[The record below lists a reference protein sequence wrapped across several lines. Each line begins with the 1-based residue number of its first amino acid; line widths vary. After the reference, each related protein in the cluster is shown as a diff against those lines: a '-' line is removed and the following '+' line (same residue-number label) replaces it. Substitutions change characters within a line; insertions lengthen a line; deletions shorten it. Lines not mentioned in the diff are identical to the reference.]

1 MFKSI
6 FEDFKGVFRSG
17 NMLSRIVVV
26 NVVVFIIVNLLFVF
40 DFNSAKDPSSF
51 ANYIFRKISIVSDPF
66 DMLKQFWGLIT
77 HMFVHKGFG
86 HIFWNM
92 LLLYWF
98 GRIVGDFLNDK
109 RILPLYLLGGIAGAF
124 AFFLFGQIDH
134 SYSQAIGASAAVMC
148 MMMVAAT
155 LSPDYIMNLILIGPV
170 KLKYI
175 AFVLLLIDLFGAFG
189 SSNTGGHIGH
199 LGGALFGWYYVHLLR
214 KGTDITEPLQNLIA
228 KISNWGEPKI
238 KKTPRSTFT
247 VYKNTSEQN
256 KSKKSNSTFTEQ
268 NELDRILEKI
278 TAQGYD
284 KLTAEEKEFLY
295 QASKKK

>member
-17 NMLSRIVVV
+17 NMLSRIVVI
-26 NVVVFIIVNLLFVF
+26 NIVVFIIVNLLFVF
-40 DFNSAKDPSSF
+40 DFNASKDPSSF
-51 ANYIFRKISIVSDPF
+51 ANVIFRKISIVTNPF

-77 HMFVHKGFG
+77 HMFVHKGFS

-109 RILPLYLLGGIAGAF
+109 RILPLYILGGLAGAA
-124 AFFLFGQIDH
+124 AFFLYGQLDQ
-134 SYSQAIGASAAVMC
+134 SYAQAIGASAAVMC

-175 AFVLLLIDLFGAFG
+175 AAVLLLIDLFGVFG
-189 SSNTGGHIGH
+189 SSNTGGHAGH
-199 LGGALFGWYYVHLLR
+199 LGGAVFGWYYVHLLR
-214 KGTDITEPLQNLIA
+214 KGTDVTEPLQKLIS
-228 KISNWGEPKI
+228 KISTFGEPKI

-247 VYKNTSEQN
+247 VYKNDPRKSG
-256 KSKKSNSTFTEQ
+256 SKKSNSEFSEQ
-268 NELDRILEKI
+268 KELDRILEKI
-278 TAQGYD
+278 TAKGYD